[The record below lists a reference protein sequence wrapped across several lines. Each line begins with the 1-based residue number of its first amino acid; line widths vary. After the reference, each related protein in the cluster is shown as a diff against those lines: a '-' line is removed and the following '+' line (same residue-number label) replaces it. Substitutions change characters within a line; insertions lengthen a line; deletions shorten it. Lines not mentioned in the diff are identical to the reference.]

1 VCAHANTQKPTCVG
15 EGHDT
20 ARQLVL
26 RFNVALDLA
35 VCAFEVA
42 LVIVP
47 VCRHGKGVADVQSGN
62 LNVLKIMLS
71 CSRYDRW
78 KNHIFHDVP
87 WCQTQN
93 KVS

>member
-1 VCAHANTQKPTCVG
+1 MRARAHTHKPTCVG

-26 RFNVALDLA
+26 RFNVALYVA

-62 LNVLKIMLS
+62 LNTCKIMLS
-71 CSRYDRW
+71 CCRYER
-78 KNHIFHDVP
+78 
-87 WCQTQN
+87 
-93 KVS
+93 

>member
-1 VCAHANTQKPTCVG
+1 MCLPIIFLERSLYTHAYVRARTHTQATCVG

-35 VCAFEVA
+35 VCTLEVA

-62 LNVLKIMLS
+62 LNPLKIMLS
-71 CSRYDRW
+71 CIRYER
-78 KNHIFHDVP
+78 
-87 WCQTQN
+87 
-93 KVS
+93 

>member
-1 VCAHANTQKPTCVG
+1 MRARARTHKPTCVG

-20 ARQLVL
+20 AGQLVL

-35 VCAFEVA
+35 VRALEVA

-62 LNVLKIMLS
+62 LNLLKIMLS
-71 CSRYDRW
+71 CIRYER
-78 KNHIFHDVP
+78 
-87 WCQTQN
+87 
-93 KVS
+93 